1 MSITALAG
9 AATAAASLPGK
20 DAQKIKP
27 AFGLGFRFSVKID
40 SVDLGGWQTCGGL
53 KVEFKSTEVRRGGA
67 YLTQKYLPD
76 KVTFTKV
83 TLKRAVDK
91 DSSKKLQEWLDSA
104 ARKWL
109 SGESSTGSNATIVL
123 YDSNEDKVLTWTL
136 RNARPSAWTGPDLDA
151 TSSKVAI
158 ETLELTHEGFEV
170 ESAAGKSTKGPKEKT
185 PKQLQ
190 LKAGNKTVAF
200 PYSPE
205 KVKVMYKGN
214 ELKGSSVQPDQG
226 SEYLPGVTSYVISN
240 LTLEGPRC
248 LTDVRNLLLWAT
260 PVPKVSDGKP
270 SSCPPTDGK
279 EPKADEEPGGHAD
292 QPIIEFTWGTAFHA
306 DVQLKTVDANY
317 IRFSPDG
324 QPLRADVTVTLKVV
338 KDKANTKPMIGGN
351 PTSGGLAGRSSRLI
365 TDSDTLPLV
374 AREHYGDPG
383 AWRDIAAAN
392 GIDDPLRVRPGRL
405 LYLPA
410 NSELTRGRS
419 A

>member
-1 MSITALAG
+1 MSIAALAG
-9 AATAAASLPGK
+9 AAVSGLPGGG
-20 DAQKIKP
+20 AQKVKP

-53 KVEFKSTEVRRGGA
+53 KVEFKSTEVRRGGS
-67 YLTQKYLPD
+67 YLSQKYLPD
-76 KVTFTKV
+76 KVVFSKV

-91 DSSKKLQEWLDSA
+91 DSSKKLQEWLDTA

-123 YDSNEDKVLTWTL
+123 YDSNEEKVLTWTL

-151 TSSKVAI
+151 SNSKVAI
-158 ETLELTHEGFEV
+158 EVLELTHEGFEV
-170 ESAAGKSTKGPKEKT
+170 ESAAGKSTKGPKEK
-185 PKQLQ
+185 PAKQLQ

-205 KVKVMYKGN
+205 KVKVMFKGS
-214 ELKGSSVQPDQG
+214 ELKGTALQPEQG
-226 SEYLPGVTSYVISN
+226 NEYLPGVTSYVISN

-248 LTDVRNLLLWAT
+248 HTDVRNLLVWAT
-260 PVPKVSDGKP
+260 PVPKTSTGKP

-279 EPKADEEPGGHAD
+279 ESKPDEKPGGDAD
-292 QPIIEFTWGTAFHA
+292 QPIISFTWGTAFNA

-317 IRFSPDG
+317 VRFSPDG
-324 QPLRADVTVTLKVV
+324 QPLRADVTITLKVV
-338 KDKANTKPMIGGN
+338 KDKANSKPMIGSN
-351 PTSGGLAGRSSRLI
+351 PTSGGLAGRSSRI
-365 TDSDTLPLV
+365 VTDSDTLPLV
-374 AREHYGDPG
+374 AREHYGDPN

-392 GIDDPLRVRPGRL
+392 GIDDPLRVRPGKL

-410 NSELTRGRS
+410 NSELTRGRP